1 MRFAKPLLAVG
12 IVLEIAAAAL
22 GGYAIR
28 LGTTH
33 SDALA
38 WLVLAMVAA
47 VAGMA
52 AIIGGMYMLIRI
64 ARRSTEPQPS
74 DSVRCYCLISS
85 RRGTGRC
92 SDEPRPSALDEVAG
106 GRGDVR
112 DLRLSG

>member
-1 MRFAKPLLAVG
+1 MRFAKPVLAVG

-28 LGTTH
+28 LGTTD

-64 ARRSTEPQPS
+64 P
-74 DSVRCYCLISS
+74 
-85 RRGTGRC
+85 
-92 SDEPRPSALDEVAG
+92 EVY
-106 GRGDVR
+106 
-112 DLRLSG
+112 

>member
-28 LGTTH
+28 LGAAD

-52 AIIGGMYMLIRI
+52 AIIGGMYMLMK
-64 ARRSTEPQPS
+64 
-74 DSVRCYCLISS
+74 D
-85 RRGTGRC
+85 
-92 SDEPRPSALDEVAG
+92 RPGVY
-106 GRGDVR
+106 
-112 DLRLSG
+112 

>member
-1 MRFAKPLLAVG
+1 MRFAKPVLALG

-28 LGTTH
+28 LGTTD

-52 AIIGGMYMLIRI
+52 AIIGGMYMLMK
-64 ARRSTEPQPS
+64 
-74 DSVRCYCLISS
+74 D
-85 RRGTGRC
+85 
-92 SDEPRPSALDEVAG
+92 RPGVY
-106 GRGDVR
+106 
-112 DLRLSG
+112 